1 MLQKETEKIADG
13 FVQSGGI
20 VYYVDILEVVKNNI
34 TTDPSGRSKA
44 VVVDLT
50 DKEKIFQMICSIDE
64 IDVLVNNA
72 GVSLPADGNGNSE
85 NWNRTININLNSVY
99 ELSRSVC
106 ELMKKIMVVQLLK
119 LQVLVHF

>member
-50 DKEKIFQMICSIDE
+50 DKDKIFQMICSIDE

-72 GVSLPADGNGNSE
+72 GVALPADGNGNSDE
-85 NWNRTININLNSVY
+85 VY
-99 ELSRSVC
+99 EKRVWSDGK
-106 ELMKKIMVVQLLK
+106 E
-119 LQVLVHF
+119 QVAL

>member
-1 MLQKETEKIADG
+1 LLQKETEKIADG

-50 DKEKIFQMICSIDE
+50 DKDKIFQMICSIDE

-72 GVSLPADGNGNSE
+72 GVALPADGNGNSE